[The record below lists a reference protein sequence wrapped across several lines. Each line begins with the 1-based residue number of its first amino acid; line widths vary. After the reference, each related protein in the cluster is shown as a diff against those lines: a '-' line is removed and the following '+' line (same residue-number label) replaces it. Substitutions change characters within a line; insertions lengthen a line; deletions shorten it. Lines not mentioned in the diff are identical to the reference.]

1 MVELIEERRKGHM
14 TERVMVATASSHV
27 ISATALA
34 AVAPDPGHRLSFA
47 FGTANGPA
55 ADPSIAGVHELGP
68 PWREVGEHR
77 TLGGFY
83 PVLPGGR

>member
-1 MVELIEERRKGHM
+1 MGIQPE
-14 TERVMVATASSHV
+14 
-27 ISATALA
+27 TALTRQSA
-34 AVAPDPGHRLSFA
+34 FA

-55 ADPSIAGVHELGP
+55 ADPSIAGVPELGP
-68 PWREVGEHR
+68 LWREVGEHR